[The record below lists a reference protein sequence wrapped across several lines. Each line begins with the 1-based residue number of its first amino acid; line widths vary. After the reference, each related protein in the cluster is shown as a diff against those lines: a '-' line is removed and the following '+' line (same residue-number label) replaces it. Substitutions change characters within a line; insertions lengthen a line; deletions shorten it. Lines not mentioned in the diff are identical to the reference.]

1 MKINLISGGNTAH
14 ADLLRSRINER
25 IPCEYVSDG
34 LTVSLSVDP
43 VRGEAESYAIE
54 AIDGG
59 FAVVGTDTLG
69 LYHGIGKLLHSAKWS
84 ENDFSPLPTDGLVVP
99 YSKYRAIYFSMHFYN
114 WYQMAPAEELERYLE
129 DLMLWGY
136 NTIHCT
142 LPTIN
147 CETFEDKVF
156 TDAVANLRRVYKM
169 AKKNGMKTS
178 LSIGSNQG
186 LKSAPR
192 EYSAEISY
200 DLDLRGNLGRN
211 LCISLRISALITLPA
226 GPTTRVDAA
235 VKNAPPGE
243 ATNML
248 TFA

>member
-1 MKINLISGGNTAH
+1 MKINLIAGGNTAH

-25 IPCEYVSDG
+25 IPCEYAPDG

-69 LYHGIGKLLHSAKWS
+69 LYHGIGKLLHSARWS

-129 DLMLWGY
+129 DLMVCFL
-136 NTIHCT
+136 H
-142 LPTIN
+142 
-147 CETFEDKVF
+147 
-156 TDAVANLRRVYKM
+156 LR
-169 AKKNGMKTS
+169 
-178 LSIGSNQG
+178 
-186 LKSAPR
+186 P
-192 EYSAEISY
+192 
-200 DLDLRGNLGRN
+200 GR
-211 LCISLRISALITLPA
+211 P
-226 GPTTRVDAA
+226 D
-235 VKNAPPGE
+235 
-243 ATNML
+243 
-248 TFA
+248 